1 MGDNATMKKHRKKK
15 KIQIT
20 SGNKDRLE
28 NCLYNTTKLM
38 KEKKQKWNSFY
49 KLFQKKVGKETIYK
63 QTLLTRAIT
72 SDIYSLPQGFIYSLK
87 FSVIKMCYYLISR
100 GSIFK
105 KQDFNMEND

>member
-1 MGDNATMKKHRKKK
+1 MGDNATMKKHSKKK

-49 KLFQKKVGKETIYK
+49 KLF
-63 QTLLTRAIT
+63 
-72 SDIYSLPQGFIYSLK
+72 
-87 FSVIKMCYYLISR
+87 
-100 GSIFK
+100 
-105 KQDFNMEND
+105 